1 MQWAGW
7 WIVVRSYVHR
17 VIETERREYQ
27 ECAVGIDEH
36 RAPIIDHLVRRGA
49 GAEDEV
55 LVEAV
60 PAQLG
65 GRDVAR
71 QGCEKQRG
79 EGPPSHA
86 GSRTRF
92 REPEPE
98 LLVPALLVP
107 NAICR
112 GNGSKAH
119 LPAVPKND
127 FLSHLFQV
135 PRLAFFFPV
144 IEGT

>member
-1 MQWAGW
+1 MTEDVPHAEAFASFLVGTLVLQTKMQGTNLLRCLYTYMPGSSNSVRTCGNKHPMQWAGW
-7 WIVVRSYVHR
+7 WIVVRSYEHR

-60 PAQLG
+60 PAELG
-65 GRDVAR
+65 VRDVAR

-86 GSRTRF
+86 GSRTRH
-92 REPEPE
+92 
-98 LLVPALLVP
+98 
-107 NAICR
+107 
-112 GNGSKAH
+112 G
-119 LPAVPKND
+119 
-127 FLSHLFQV
+127 
-135 PRLAFFFPV
+135 
-144 IEGT
+144 